1 LLAEISFLRG
11 FFESKF
17 PIHLVHCTLK
27 QRTFMKTKIW
37 LAMLAIYLIWGSTY
51 LGIRF
56 AIETIPPFL
65 SAAIRFL
72 ISSIIILSWRKLAG
86 DPWPTARQW
95 RDAAIVGL
103 LLLVGGNGLVSYAE
117 MTLPSGV
124 AALVV
129 GSVPLWLTLFEAL
142 RRGGIKP
149 GWQTLAGLVVGF
161 GGIFLLVGPNQ
172 FGGSLH
178 LEPIGT
184 MAIISATILWALG
197 SIYSK
202 NADMPAST
210 ILWTGM
216 EMTAGTVG
224 LFAMSALNGEFARFN
239 LLAVSTRSWL
249 GLLYLITFGS
259 LIAFVSYAW
268 LLRNAPIALIA
279 TYAYVNPVVAI
290 FLGAW
295 LASEVVTARILI
307 AATIIIGSVI
317 LINFSRQAQVIQ
329 QEEVTTPIAD

>member
-1 LLAEISFLRG
+1 
-11 FFESKF
+11 
-17 PIHLVHCTLK
+17 
-27 QRTFMKTKIW
+27 MKTKIW

-72 ISSIIILSWRKLAG
+72 ISAILILTWRKLAG
-86 DPWPTARQW
+86 DPWPTRRQW
-95 RDAAIVGL
+95 RDAAVVGV

-117 MTLPSGV
+117 LTLPSGV

-149 GWQTLAGLVVGF
+149 GWQTIGGLVIGF
-161 GGIFLLVGPNQ
+161 GGIFLLVGPSE
-172 FGGSLH
+172 FGSSAMH
-178 LEPIGT
+178 LDTTGT
-184 MAIISATILWALG
+184 TAIVLATILWALG

-202 NADMPAST
+202 NADMPQST
-210 ILWTGM
+210 FMWTGM
-216 EMTAGTVG
+216 EMTAGTIG
-224 LFAMSALNGEFARFN
+224 LFIMSALNGEFARFDP
-239 LLAVSTRSWL
+239 AHISTRSLL
-249 GLLYLITFGS
+249 GLIYLITFGS

-268 LLRNAPIALIA
+268 LLRNAPIALVS

-295 LASEVVTARILI
+295 LAQEVVTPRIMI
-307 AATIIIGSVI
+307 AAAIIIGSVVV
-317 LINFSRQAQVIQ
+317 INFSRQARIIQ
-329 QEEVTTPIAD
+329 EDEVKTPIAE